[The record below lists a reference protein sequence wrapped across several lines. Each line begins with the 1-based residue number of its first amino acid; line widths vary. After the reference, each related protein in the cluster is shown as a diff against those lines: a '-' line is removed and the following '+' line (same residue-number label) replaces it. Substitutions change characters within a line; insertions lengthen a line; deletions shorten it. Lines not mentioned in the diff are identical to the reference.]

1 MSPSTPDSSK
11 SAKQKPGVVQQNN
24 GFITLWSLRAL
35 LQLNIFDR
43 FIERFGGFNNAEIL
57 QSIGLNDFYLADV
70 DADLERTPAKRQALK
85 KRLNERLK
93 LLSKT
98 SHASV
103 QDDIFSNGIGLLK
116 KSLSLSKAEVEL
128 LHFATIAPMSNGFSF
143 LLEVIGDLNYSQS
156 KNALAVMLNIPFAD
170 IERSLNAEGVLLSS
184 GLLYVTA
191 GEGYITRLHGR
202 FDLPNGI
209 KQALSK
215 EHKNDTSMLQCF
227 FRTSPQA
234 RLRSKDFAHMQ
245 QDFNLVQDY
254 LNSVLL
260 QKTKGVNILIYGE
273 PGTGKTEFVR
283 TLCAKNKFNLFEITM
298 QDADGTPIS
307 GADRFATLQLSQKL
321 IASKKRCVLLFDE
334 IEDVFPTAEFNMFG
348 QAIAVNSKKAWIN
361 NLLEGNPIPTVW
373 ISNTVNQIDS
383 SYLRRFD
390 YVLKLRPLTSAVRLR
405 IIKKYLQ
412 HLPVSEKWQA
422 QLAEQE
428 HLVPALVERAAKV
441 VGHLNQSDAAQIEQ
455 TLENIIG
462 NTLEVMGLPKGVRK
476 KAVNNTQ
483 YRLEYLNPD
492 VNLSRLCAG
501 LARRPEARICLYGAS
516 GTGKTAFAHYL
527 AAELHKP
534 ILLKRA
540 SDILSKWVGEAEQN
554 IAAMFDHATREGMII
569 LLDEADSFLQERS
582 GARQSWEVTQ
592 VNELLVQMETF
603 SGIFIASTNLMDKLD
618 AASTRRFDFKI
629 KFNYM
634 SAEQAWNMFTQVLQ
648 EQGHDSNKDLAEY
661 QQAIAK
667 LDKLTPGDFATVI
680 RQALSFGQALGP
692 AHLLEGLIKECQAK
706 PNFSKSIGF
715 M

>member
-1 MSPSTPDSSK
+1 MPHNTSSSK
-11 SAKQKPGVVQQNN
+11 KTIKKNSGSTRQNN
-24 GFITLWSLRAL
+24 GLITVWSLRAL
-35 LQLNIFDR
+35 LQLNIFER
-43 FIERFGGFNNAEIL
+43 FIERFGGFNNAEVL
-57 QSIGLNDFYLADV
+57 QSIGLDDFYVSEADT
-70 DADLERTPAKRQALK
+70 DLERLPAKRQALK
-85 KRLNERLK
+85 KRLNERLA
-93 LLSKT
+93 LLSKASHT
-98 SHASV
+98 SM
-103 QDDIFSNGIGLLK
+103 QDDIFSKGIGFLK
-116 KSLSLSKAEVEL
+116 ESLSLSKADVEL
-128 LHFATIAPMSNGFSF
+128 LHFATTSPMNNGLTF
-143 LLEVIGDLNYSQS
+143 LLEVLGDLNFSQT
-156 KNALAVMLNIPFAD
+156 KNALAVMLNISYAD
-170 IERSLNAEGVLLSS
+170 IDRSLSSDGVLLSS
-184 GLLYVTA
+184 GLLHITTS
-191 GEGYITRLHGR
+191 EGYIARLHGR
-202 FDLPNGI
+202 FNLPNGI

-215 EHKNDTSMLQCF
+215 EHKDDTSILQCF

-234 RLRSKDFAHMQ
+234 RLSSKDFAHMQ
-245 QDFNLVQDY
+245 QDFDLVQNY
-254 LNSVLL
+254 LHSVLL
-260 QKTKGVNILIYGE
+260 KKTKGVNILIYGE

-298 QDADGTPIS
+298 QDADGAPIN
-307 GADRFATLQLSQKL
+307 GADRFSTLQLSQKL
-321 IASKKRCVLLFDE
+321 IAHKKRCVLLFDE
-334 IEDVFPTAEFNMFG
+334 IEDVFPAAEFNMFG
-348 QAIAVNSKKAWIN
+348 QAIAVNNKKAWIN
-361 NLLEGNPIPTVW
+361 NLLEGNQIPTVW

-412 HLPVSEKWQA
+412 HLPVSSKWQA

-441 VGHLNQSDAAQIEQ
+441 ASHLSQTDTAKIEQ

-462 NTLEVMGLPKGVRK
+462 NTLEVMGLPKRVRK

-527 AAELHKP
+527 AGELHKP

-592 VNELLVQMETF
+592 VNEMLVQMEAF
-603 SGIFIASTNLMDKLD
+603 SGIFIASTNLMGSLD
-618 AASTRRFDFKI
+618 AAATRRFDFKI

-634 SAEQAWNMFTQVLQ
+634 SPEQAWNMFSQVLK
-648 EQGHDSNKDLAEY
+648 EQGQDSIKGLADFK
-661 QQAIAK
+661 QAITK

-680 RQALSFGQALGP
+680 RQALSLGQPMGSAL
-692 AHLLEGLIKECQAK
+692 LLEGLIKECQAK
-706 PNFSKSIGF
+706 PNFGKSIGF

>member
-1 MSPSTPDSSK
+1 MSSNATNNSK
-11 SAKQKPGVVQQNN
+11 PTKQKSGAIQQNN
-24 GFITLWSLRAL
+24 GFITVWSLRAL

-70 DADLERTPAKRQALK
+70 DADLERIPAKRQALK
-85 KRLNERLK
+85 KQLNERLK

-98 SHASV
+98 AHASV

-116 KSLSLSKAEVEL
+116 KSLSLSKADVEL
-128 LHFATIAPMSNGFSF
+128 LRFATIAPLSSGFGY
-143 LLEVIGDLNYSQS
+143 LLEVIGDLNYSQT
-156 KNALAVMLNIPFAD
+156 KNTLAVMLNVPYAD
-170 IERSLNAEGVLLSS
+170 IERSLSPESVLLSS

-191 GEGYITRLHGR
+191 GEGHITRLHGR

-209 KQALSK
+209 KQALST

-227 FRTSPQA
+227 FRASPKA
-234 RLRSKDFAHMQ
+234 RLGSKDFAHLQ
-245 QDFNLVQDY
+245 QDFDLVQNY

-260 QKTKGVNILIYGE
+260 KKTKGVNILIYGE

-298 QDADGTPIS
+298 QDAYGTPIS

-334 IEDVFPTAEFNMFG
+334 IEDVFPAAEFNMFG

-412 HLPVSEKWQA
+412 HLPVSDKWQA

-428 HLVPALVERAAKV
+428 YLVPALVERAAKV
-441 VGHLNQSDAAQIEQ
+441 VSHLNQRDAAQIEQ

-492 VNLSRLCAG
+492 VNLSRLCTG
-501 LARRPEARICLYGAS
+501 LARRPEARLCLYGAS

-527 AAELHKP
+527 AAQLHKP

-554 IAAMFDHATREGMII
+554 IAAMFDHARREGMII
-569 LLDEADSFLQERS
+569 LLDEADSFLRERS
-582 GARQSWEVTQ
+582 GARQSWEVSQ

-603 SGIFIASTNLMDKLD
+603 SGIFIASTNLMDSLD

-634 SAEQAWNMFTQVLQ
+634 SAEQTWNMFSQVLQ
-648 EQGHDSNKDLAEY
+648 EQSQGSVNDLTEY
-661 QQAIAK
+661 KQALAK

-680 RQALSFGQALGP
+680 RQALSLGHPLGP
-692 AHLLEGLIKECQAK
+692 AHLMQGLIKECQAK

-715 M
+715 V